1 MLKRKYPSSLFI
13 MGIFLNLLKTW
24 YILLLAIFLLI
35 AVFIGEMSIL
45 VPVAILVVWIV
56 VAIVVQLRYRK
67 IALTLSPNENVND
80 IFDSMFADNDKG
92 YRNVIDTIN
101 DIIDKDKPDS

>member
-1 MLKRKYPSSLFI
+1 MKRKYPSSLFI

>member
-1 MLKRKYPSSLFI
+1 